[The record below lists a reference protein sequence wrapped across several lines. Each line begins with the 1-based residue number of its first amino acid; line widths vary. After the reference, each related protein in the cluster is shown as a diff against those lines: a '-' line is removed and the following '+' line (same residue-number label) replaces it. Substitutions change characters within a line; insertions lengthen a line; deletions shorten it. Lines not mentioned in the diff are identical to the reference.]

1 VTSPRE
7 PSVESRRPLEG
18 RAAWVTGAGRGLG
31 RAIALGFA
39 AAGATVGLTARSAN
53 ELTIVQEEIAAAGGL
68 SVVLPGSVCDP
79 SAMREAVDSICSK
92 FGRLDSLTNCAG
104 VSPVF
109 TRAHELKLTEW
120 RNILEVNLTGTFIC
134 CQVAA
139 RVMIPARGGS
149 IINLSSVHGTSGF
162 GRLAAYSASKGG
174 IEALTRA
181 LAVEW
186 AELGLR
192 VNCLAP
198 GYFSTQLSKSLLA
211 SSWRDRVMSS
221 IPLKRVGEPKELV
234 EAAIFLAGNGSSY
247 VTGTT
252 LFVDGG
258 WTAR

>member
-1 VTSPRE
+1 MTSTVHA
-7 PSVESRRPLEG
+7 SSQSTRPLEG
-18 RAAWVTGAGRGLG
+18 RVAWVTGAGRGLG
-31 RAIALGFA
+31 RAIAIGFA
-39 AAGATVGLTARSAN
+39 SAGATVGLTARSPN
-53 ELTIVQEEIAAAGGL
+53 ELTTVQEEIAAAGGL
-68 SVVLPGSVCDP
+68 SVVLPGSVCDAA
-79 SAMREAVDSICSK
+79 AMKEAVDTICTK

-109 TRAHELKLTEW
+109 ARAHDLTLTEW

-139 RVMIPARGGS
+139 RVMIPARVGS
-149 IINLSSVHGTSGF
+149 IINLSSVHATSGF

-198 GYFSTQLSKSLLA
+198 GYFSTKLSKSILA
-211 SSWRDRVMSS
+211 SRWRDRVMSS
-221 IPLKRVGEPKELV
+221 IPLKRVGEPTELV
-234 EAAIFLAGNGSSY
+234 EAAVFLAGNGSSY
-247 VTGTT
+247 VTGST

>member
-1 VTSPRE
+1 MTSPTE
-7 PSVESRRPLEG
+7 PSIQSRRSLEG
-18 RAAWVTGAGRGLG
+18 RVAWVTGAGRGLG

-39 AAGATVGLTARSAN
+39 SAGATVGLTARSAN
-53 ELTIVQEEIAAAGGL
+53 ELTTVQEEIAAAGGS

-79 SAMREAVDSICSK
+79 SAMKETVDTISRR

-109 TRAHELKLTEW
+109 ARAHELTLTEW

-139 RVMIPARGGS
+139 RVMIPARVGS

-174 IEALTRA
+174 VEALTRG

-186 AELGLR
+186 AEFGLR

-198 GYFSTQLSKSLLA
+198 GYFATQLSKSILA
-211 SSWRDRVMSS
+211 SRWRDRVMSS
-221 IPLKRVGEPKELV
+221 IPLERIGEPKELV
-234 EAAIFLAGNGSSY
+234 EAAVFLVGNGSSY